1 MLREGELE
9 QQEQEKTAGAGE
21 LEPNSMEGREEPAGE
36 SENSKELGA
45 KQNRAAEIQARLSE
59 IARVGDEIEEELDKI
74 SPELHERRVEI
85 ASKMRQS
92 IEELGEIDE
101 DDDNDKNDDDDDND
115 KNDASSELPQHEK
128 PVVQSIDSPSPSH
141 KASDLS
147 PSADGL
153 RQRRAL

>member
-21 LEPNSMEGREEPAGE
+21 LESNSMEGREEPAGE

-101 DDDNDKNDDDDDND
+101 DDDNDEDEDND
-115 KNDASSELPQHEK
+115 KNDASSESPHDEK
-128 PVVQSIDSPSPSH
+128 PAVQSIDSPSPSH
-141 KASDLS
+141 GASDLS
-147 PSADGL
+147 PNADGL

>member
-101 DDDNDKNDDDDDND
+101 DDDNDKND
-115 KNDASSELPQHEK
+115 ASSESPHDEK
-128 PVVQSIDSPSPSH
+128 PTVQSIDSPSPSH
-141 KASDLS
+141 DASDLS

>member
-21 LEPNSMEGREEPAGE
+21 LESNSMEGREEPAGE

-101 DDDNDKNDDDDDND
+101 DDDNDKND
-115 KNDASSELPQHEK
+115 EK
-128 PVVQSIDSPSPSH
+128 PAVQSIDSPSPSH
-141 KASDLS
+141 EASDLS